1 MSRVYIGI
9 GSNIE
14 PAKNVR
20 RAIHRLAEETRLM
33 GVSTVYCTDAL
44 GRPEQPPY
52 FNCVAA
58 IDTEMPPIAVK
69 RGMLRSIEDSLGRV
83 RSADKY
89 APRTIDLDLI
99 VYGNLV
105 VDKDGLKIPDP
116 EILERPFLAVPLYE
130 LAPDLMLP
138 GFRLKIGDV
147 VAMLHLGEMKP
158 LTDYSRLLKR
168 ELNRS
173 RLVKSKREKS
183 AV

>member
-1 MSRVYIGI
+1 MPRAYIGI

-20 RAIHRLAEETRLM
+20 HAIHRLAEETRLI

-52 FNCVAA
+52 LNCVAA
-58 IDTEMPPIAVK
+58 IDTEVPPIEVK
-69 RGMLRSIEDSLGRV
+69 RGMLHSIENAFGRV
-83 RSADKY
+83 RTADKC

-105 VDKDGLKIPDP
+105 IDAEGLKIPDP
-116 EILERPFLAVPLYE
+116 EILERPFLAIPIFE
-130 LAPDLMLP
+130 LAPDLVLP
-138 GFRLKIGDV
+138 GLRLNIGDI
-147 VAMLHLGEMKP
+147 VAMLPRGEMKP

-168 ELNRS
+168 ELNRGK
-173 RLVKSKREKS
+173 LVDSKRKRS

>member
-1 MSRVYIGI
+1 MPRAYIGI

-20 RAIHRLAEETRLM
+20 RAIHRLAGEAHLI

-58 IDTEMPPIAVK
+58 IDTEAPPTAVK
-69 RGMLRSIEDSLGRV
+69 HGMLHGIEHDLRRV
-83 RSADKY
+83 RTADKY

-99 VYGNLV
+99 VYGNLEI
-105 VDKDGLKIPDP
+105 DTDGLKVPDP
-116 EILERPFLAVPLYE
+116 EILERPFLAVPLFE
-130 LAPDLMLP
+130 LAPDLVLP

-147 VAMLHLGEMKP
+147 VATLPQGGMKP
-158 LTDYSRLLKR
+158 LTDYSRLLKL
-168 ELNRS
+168 ELDRS
-173 RLVKSKREKS
+173 KLVKSKRERS